1 MKTHKIGHTPI
12 SDSEYAELLR
22 NIGKLSEKDKRAL
35 RARARAYELPAALSA
50 AENALRSVFRPL
62 FDLAW
67 SLSAKQIVP
76 YTTDEQIAA
85 EGQMVARW
93 NALAEQHGVSLRLE
107 LCGTAELGKGGVRF
121 RELEPNAGLKA
132 IEILMPSVT
141 PDKWMSD
148 VFFMLSLLMASDPVH
163 PAMFEA
169 QAARHWDKR
178 LRQRVAGKDFADLAD
193 SRDRAILEE
202 ERRRKDTMD
211 LIDATAAVWNAALDR
226 QGAEGTIPTSW
237 PMRWTQSG
245 PIPVRKPHEPDAQGP
260 INNNRGALTPFPIEW
275 RVGIGPNTRSLK
287 QSDLEERKI
296 ALSSAVRPIQLNAAL
311 RLLYLHKQKL
321 LPPPSLQRLLRRIG
335 RLCRNIWN
343 NFQLDARTLP
353 VYVDEI
359 GIVEVKEEDN
369 DTNDRQGNDSNN
381 EPDCSGVL

>member
-1 MKTHKIGHTPI
+1 VKTHKLGSAPI
-12 SDSEYAELLR
+12 TDTEYAELLG
-22 NIGKLSEKDKRAL
+22 NIGKLPEKDRKAL
-35 RARARAYELPAALSA
+35 RARARAYELPAALSV

-178 LRQRVAGKDFADLAD
+178 LRQRVAGKDFVDLAD
-193 SRDRAILEE
+193 SRDRAILGD

-211 LIDATAAVWNAALDR
+211 RIDSAAATWNAALDR
-226 QGAEGTIPTSW
+226 QGVEGIIPTTW

-245 PIPVRKPHEPDAQGP
+245 PIPARKPHEPDTQGP
-260 INNNRGALTPFPIEW
+260 IDNRRGALTPFPIEW
-275 RVGIGPNTRSLK
+275 RVGIGPNTRSLDA
-287 QSDLEERKI
+287 SDLQERKI
-296 ALSSAVRPIQLNAAL
+296 ALSSAVRSIQLNAAL
-311 RLLYLHKQKL
+311 KLLYLHKRKRL
-321 LPPPSLQRLLRRIG
+321 LPPLLQRLLQRID
-335 RLCRNIWN
+335 RLYRNIWN
-343 NFQLDARTLP
+343 NFQLDTRTLP
-353 VYVDEI
+353 VYVDEV
-359 GIVEVKEEDN
+359 GIVEVK

-381 EPDCSGVL
+381 EPDNSRIL

>member
-1 MKTHKIGHTPI
+1 VKTHKLGSAPI
-12 SDSEYAELLR
+12 TDTEYAELLR
-22 NIGKLSEKDKRAL
+22 NIGELSKADRKAL

-178 LRQRVAGKDFADLAD
+178 LRQRVAGKDFVDLAD
-193 SRDRAILEE
+193 SRDRAILGD

-211 LIDATAAVWNAALDR
+211 RIDSAAATWNAALDR
-226 QGAEGTIPTSW
+226 QGVEGIIPTTW

-245 PIPVRKPHEPDAQGP
+245 PIPARKPHEPDTQGP
-260 INNNRGALTPFPIEW
+260 IDNRRGALTPFPIEW
-275 RVGIGPNTRSLK
+275 RVGIGPNTRSLDA
-287 QSDLEERKI
+287 SDLQERKI
-296 ALSSAVRPIQLNAAL
+296 ALSSAVRSIQLNAAL
-311 RLLYLHKQKL
+311 KLLYLHKRKRL
-321 LPPPSLQRLLRRIG
+321 LPPLLQRLLQRID
-335 RLCRNIWN
+335 RLYRNIWN
-343 NFQLDARTLP
+343 TFN
-353 VYVDEI
+353 
-359 GIVEVKEEDN
+359 
-369 DTNDRQGNDSNN
+369 
-381 EPDCSGVL
+381 

>member
-1 MKTHKIGHTPI
+1 VKTHKLGSAPI
-12 SDSEYAELLR
+12 TDTEYAELLG
-22 NIGKLSEKDKRAL
+22 NIGKLPEKDRKAL
-35 RARARAYELPAALSA
+35 RARARAYELPAALSV

-178 LRQRVAGKDFADLAD
+178 LRQRVAGKDFVDLAD
-193 SRDRAILEE
+193 SRDRAILGD

-211 LIDATAAVWNAALDR
+211 RIDSAAATWNAALDR
-226 QGAEGTIPTSW
+226 QGVEGIIPTTW

-245 PIPVRKPHEPDAQGP
+245 PIPVRKPHEPDTQGP
-260 INNNRGALTPFPIEW
+260 IDNRRGALTPFPIEW
-275 RVGIGPNTRSLK
+275 RVGIGLIHDHWTRPTCRSARSL
-287 QSDLEERKI
+287 SAARSVP
-296 ALSSAVRPIQLNAAL
+296 SS
-311 RLLYLHKQKL
+311 
-321 LPPPSLQRLLRRIG
+321 
-335 RLCRNIWN
+335 
-343 NFQLDARTLP
+343 
-353 VYVDEI
+353 
-359 GIVEVKEEDN
+359 
-369 DTNDRQGNDSNN
+369 
-381 EPDCSGVL
+381 

>member
-1 MKTHKIGHTPI
+1 VKTHKLGSAPI
-12 SDSEYAELLR
+12 TDSEYAELLG
-22 NIGKLSEKDKRAL
+22 NIGKLSEKDRKAL
-35 RARARAYELPAALSA
+35 RARARAYELPAALSE
-50 AENALRSVFRPL
+50 AENALRTIFRKL
-62 FDLAW
+62 FDRARMLA
-67 SLSAKQIVP
+67 AKQIVP

-85 EGQMVARW
+85 EQDPIARFNDAAASTGW
-93 NALAEQHGVSLRLE
+93 DVRLE
-107 LCGTAELGKGGVRF
+107 QFGTANNGGLRIVELCPSAAEDAARQLRRGDWLSDLFAFLWLTAEG
-121 RELEPNAGLKA
+121 EP
-132 IEILMPSVT
+132 I
-141 PDKWMSD
+141 
-148 VFFMLSLLMASDPVH
+148 H

-169 QAARHWDKR
+169 QSRRHWDES

-193 SRDRAILEE
+193 SRDRAILED

-211 LIDATAAVWNAALDR
+211 LIDGTSAVWNAALDR

-245 PIPVRKPHEPDAQGP
+245 PTPIRKPHKPDAHGP

-343 NFQLDARTLP
+343 NFQLDARTLA

-359 GIVEVKEEDN
+359 GIVEVKKEDN